1 MARFILLVVLFLVIA
16 RTFWRFI
23 DAVMRG
29 ASASP
34 QGGRRAGT
42 PAAVKMS
49 QCPICGTYVVPGKS
63 ISLVSGG
70 STYWARSLSSK
81 PVIDMSSGTLRPRRC
96 STASPAMAITS
107 LV

>member
-1 MARFILLVVLFLVIA
+1 VARFILLVVLFLVIA

-70 STYWARSLSSK
+70 STIYFDSEKCRAEYQSR
-81 PVIDMSSGTLRPRRC
+81 
-96 STASPAMAITS
+96 
-107 LV
+107 